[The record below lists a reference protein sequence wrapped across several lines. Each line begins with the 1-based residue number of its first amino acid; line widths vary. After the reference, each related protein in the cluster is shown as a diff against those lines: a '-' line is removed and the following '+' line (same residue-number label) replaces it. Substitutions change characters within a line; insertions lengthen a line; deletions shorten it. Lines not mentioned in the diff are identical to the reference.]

1 MEKWQFCIGAV
12 KSAFGDLV
20 SAMYIRQ
27 FSKDQLDQYKRKV
40 TLFIDADMLVV
51 INFLLFF
58 IHHTQGPKYVCSA

>member
-51 INFLLFF
+51 INFLTFLYPPYPR
-58 IHHTQGPKYVCSA
+58 PKICL